1 MRTSLATVPA
11 AGRASAVSDRTAA
24 SALRVEVVDQ
34 AVKIGDMDVEN
45 GGFLRKAPPI
55 RKSDGLAAV
64 KVESLPDHRSGLY
77 RPYHVGLN
85 EHSLRE

>member
-1 MRTSLATVPA
+1 
-11 AGRASAVSDRTAA
+11 
-24 SALRVEVVDQ
+24 
-34 AVKIGDMDVEN
+34 MDVEN